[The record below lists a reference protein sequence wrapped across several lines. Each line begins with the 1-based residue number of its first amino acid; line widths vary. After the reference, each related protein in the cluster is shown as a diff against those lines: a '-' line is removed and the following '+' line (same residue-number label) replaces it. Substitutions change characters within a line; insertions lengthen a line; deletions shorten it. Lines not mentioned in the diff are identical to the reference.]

1 MSSMSLSLPLM
12 GGKAKAILF
21 ETDTGL
27 GLSLTDGGGNRIGKT
42 VHLNPAQVRA
52 LRDCKPEWQASMV
65 WALLGKGKLGPRKP
79 LAATICH
86 PGTGRMA

>member
-1 MSSMSLSLPLM
+1 MSAMSLALPLM
-12 GGKAKAILF
+12 GGKAKAVLF

-27 GLSLTDGGGNRIGKT
+27 GLSLTDHGGNRIGKT
-42 VHLNPAQVRA
+42 VHLNRAQVKA
-52 LRDCKPEWQASMV
+52 LRECPAEWQASMV

-79 LAATICH
+79 LASAICH